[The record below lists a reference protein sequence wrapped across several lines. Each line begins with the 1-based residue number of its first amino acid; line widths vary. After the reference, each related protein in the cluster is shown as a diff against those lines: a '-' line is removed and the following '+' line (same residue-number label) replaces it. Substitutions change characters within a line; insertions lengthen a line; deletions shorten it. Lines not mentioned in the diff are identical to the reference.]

1 MFSTVV
7 TNTVNSD
14 SIPSLNAQN
23 SQQQHRCSPVNT
35 SAHTYLPKTT
45 NTHNSSVFPQTTG
58 ITQLHE
64 HKHLQYPTPR
74 PPEPSAVPP
83 AKIFL
88 KRFDAVSPVSLRL
101 AGARRQ
107 EVTLTR
113 SCFSFLI
120 FSSSRY
126 PVAYWLAGT
135 KKGGCCGVRLPG
147 VFFLGVVFIEN
158 VGGLVGLEKKGS
170 RWGLEAD
177 ESADSVVTTG
187 RGCER

>member
-1 MFSTVV
+1 MFSTA
-7 TNTVNSD
+7 VNSD

-35 SAHTYLPKTT
+35 SAHTYLPRTT

-113 SCFSFLI
+113 SCFSSFLI
-120 FSSSRY
+120 FLLLLLVIRLRSGSQVPKKEGAVASDCLVCFFGGWFLSRMLGGWW
-126 PVAYWLAGT
+126 V
-135 KKGGCCGVRLPG
+135 KRKGFQVG
-147 VFFLGVVFIEN
+147 
-158 VGGLVGLEKKGS
+158 VGGG
-170 RWGLEAD
+170 
-177 ESADSVVTTG
+177 
-187 RGCER
+187 